1 MCRWCLRPIE
11 HHPRFGWLHVTEAL
25 FSCRGP
31 VAGWRLGRVAEPAG
45 PELLR
50 AVMGVQAR

>member
-11 HHPRFGWLHVTEAL
+11 HHPRFGWLHVAEAL

-31 VAGWRLGRVAEPAG
+31 VPGWRLGRVAEPAG

-50 AVMGVQAR
+50 AVLGAQAG